1 MCFCLFIFRY
11 NLLDRLQFLFFVCL
25 FLMMFFFDVFGFL
38 YYCCLLIVISVV
50 CQNSLHSYFFWQKV
64 LSVQCWFGNN
74 FVLIVYCL
82 PSSHLRIS
90 VFFHFN
96 QSSDLTLFLYS
107 GFRWE
112 EGKLLLNRNNFFKD
126 LEFYNMAE
134 MRDSIFEGLKTFY
147 YNPLFQADVVQDGSM
162 AARSLCLW
170 VRAVYDF
177 CLVNR
182 SLKPKRQQLE
192 KAEQELEKVLKIG
205 KSG

>member
-1 MCFCLFIFRY
+1 MFLVSFIIV
-11 NLLDRLQFLFFVCL
+11 VCL
-25 FLMMFFFDVFGFL
+25 FFF
-38 YYCCLLIVISVV
+38 SVV
-50 CQNSLHSYFFWQKV
+50 CQNSLHNYFFGQKV

-74 FVLIVYCL
+74 FLLIVYCL

-96 QSSDLTLFLYS
+96 QSIDLTLFLYF

-205 KSG
+205 TSG

>member
-1 MCFCLFIFRY
+1 M
-11 NLLDRLQFLFFVCL
+11 
-25 FLMMFFFDVFGFL
+25 
-38 YYCCLLIVISVV
+38 
-50 CQNSLHSYFFWQKV
+50 
-64 LSVQCWFGNN
+64 
-74 FVLIVYCL
+74 YCL

-90 VFFHFN
+90 VFHFN
-96 QSSDLTLFLYS
+96 QSIDLTLFLYF